1 MATALNVFRTVTA
14 DLTTEDKFLYTAPS
28 RKTSIFLSV
37 QATNLTNNTVQVS
50 FYHGSTNATGNVK
63 TALARNFK
71 IPSGDSMAVI
81 SAGAKLVLE
90 TGQKVYSSASANNTV
105 QLVMSVLESA
115 ND

>member
-1 MATALNVFRTVTA
+1 MATALNVFKTVTA
-14 DLTTEDKFLYTAPS
+14 DLTTEERLLYTAPS

-37 QATNLTNNTVQVS
+37 QATNITNTTVQVS
-50 FYHGSTNATGNVK
+50 FYHGSTANVK
-63 TALARNFK
+63 TALAKNYR
-71 IPSGDSMAVI
+71 IPAGDAMAVI
-81 SAGAKLVLE
+81 SAGSKLVLE

>member
-1 MATALNVFRTVTA
+1 MATALNVFKTVTA
-14 DLTTEDKFLYTAPS
+14 DLTTEERLLYTAPT

-37 QATNLTNNTVQVS
+37 QATNITNTTTQVS
-50 FYHGSTNATGNVK
+50 FYHGSTANVK
-63 TALARNFK
+63 TALAKNYK
-71 IPSGDSMAVI
+71 IPAGDAMAVI

>member
-14 DLTTEDKFLYTAPS
+14 DLTTEDKLLYTAPS
-28 RKTSIFLSV
+28 RKTAIFLSV
-37 QATNLTNNTVQVS
+37 QATNITNTTVQVN
-50 FYHGSTNATGNVK
+50 FYHGSTANVK
-63 TALARNFK
+63 TALAKNFK
-71 IPSGDSMAVI
+71 IPSGDAMAVI

-90 TGQKVYSSASANNTV
+90 TGQKVYSSASANNSV